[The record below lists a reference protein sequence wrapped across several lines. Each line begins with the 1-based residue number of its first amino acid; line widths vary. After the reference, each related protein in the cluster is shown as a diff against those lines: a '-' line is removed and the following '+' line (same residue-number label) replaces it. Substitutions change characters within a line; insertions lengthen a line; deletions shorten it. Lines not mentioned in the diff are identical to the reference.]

1 MAAPQNYSNHT
12 RFDPAFHFFI
22 VPFLIAN
29 LVIAITRTVQDWPVQ
44 RFLHIWWI
52 VMSVVLL
59 LIAGRG
65 RDRALKAQDRII
77 LLEEKL
83 RYAALL
89 PKELL
94 ERSAILTL
102 QQVVALRFASD
113 AELPGLVQRTLTE
126 GLTAKAIK
134 QAIQQWKPDF
144 VRV

>member
-1 MAAPQNYSNHT
+1 MAEPQNYSNHT

-22 VPFLIAN
+22 VPFLVAN

-44 RFLHIWWI
+44 RFLHMWWI
-52 VMSVVLL
+52 VMSLVLL
-59 LIAGRG
+59 VLAGRS

-89 PKELL
+89 PKELV
-94 ERSAILTL
+94 ERSAILSVR
-102 QQVVALRFASD
+102 QVVALRFASD
-113 AELPGLVQRTLTE
+113 AELAGLVQRTLAE
-126 GLTAKAIK
+126 GLTPKAIK
-134 QAIQQWKPDF
+134 QSVGNWKGDY